1 MFQRFVSWP
10 ESRRART
17 NLAFDRAVEDLG
29 GDAFH
34 SCHYGFIYASSQR
47 ERFLE
52 DAPFNPVWFFV
63 GQEPVAWTREMT
75 LSRVVILVLARL
87 EFEVA
92 GEFNPVWLFISQESV
107 A

>member
-1 MFQRFVSWP
+1 MDPLIIGGPNTQ
-10 ESRRART
+10 T
-17 NLAFDRAVEDLG
+17 ILVEDLG

-34 SCHYGFIYASSQR
+34 SCHYGFIYAFSQR